1 MQYSERYLKE
11 FHRQKASAMENRFP
25 TTGRLNLFEIM
36 LVGLSCC
43 GSLLSPPQLKKLA
56 SIEIPF
62 DYDSN
67 DPRIFVPELCEFLL
81 RSELCYLAFVYSSQV
96 TGTRATW
103 FKLRSNKVEILSTR
117 DFSNSKRTA
126 RSLDNFQFTNINALN
141 RFDLS

>member
-56 SIEIPF
+56 SIEISF

-67 DPRIFVPELCEFLL
+67 DPRIFIPELCEFFL
-81 RSELCYLAFVYSSQV
+81 RSELRYLGFVYSSQV

-103 FKLRSNKVEILSTR
+103 FKLRSNKVEILSTI
-117 DFSNSKRTA
+117 
-126 RSLDNFQFTNINALN
+126 SLTRNEQHG
-141 RFDLS
+141 R

>member
-56 SIEIPF
+56 SIEISF
-62 DYDSN
+62 DYDSKRSSN
-67 DPRIFVPELCEFLL
+67 LRPRTLRILTTLCN
-81 RSELCYLAFVYSSQV
+81 C
-96 TGTRATW
+96 ATW
-103 FKLRSNKVEILSTR
+103 DLFIAAKLLELVRLGLSFVRTKLRFFQLEISLTR
-117 DFSNSKRTA
+117 NEQHGR
-126 RSLDNFQFTNINALN
+126 
-141 RFDLS
+141 

>member
-25 TTGRLNLFEIM
+25 TIGRLNLFEIM

-56 SIEIPF
+56 SIEISF

-81 RSELCYLAFVYSSQV
+81 RSVIVLLGICL
-96 TGTRATW
+96 
-103 FKLRSNKVEILSTR
+103 
-117 DFSNSKRTA
+117 
-126 RSLDNFQFTNINALN
+126 
-141 RFDLS
+141 